1 MQAFACQ
8 SFCLCESKEFRVRVI
23 HFIFLVIIVHGTC
36 MGGQHQTSADVSD
49 VTQPRASVAVA
60 EADNDP
66 EVLIE
71 CHDVYKA
78 FGEKQILKGASF
90 KIRRGEAVGIIG
102 PSGTGKSTILRILAG
117 LVNPDKGD
125 VYICGKKRHGLIS
138 DEELSGLRIGL
149 VFQSAALFDSLTVRE
164 NVGFMLYAFLFHV
177 GLQCGWYECSDY
189 VIWRSVC
196 SWHFDLALIGFSYWS
211 IRDVHHIFFPML
223 MFS

>member
-8 SFCLCESKEFRVRVI
+8 SFWLCESKEFRVRVI

-36 MGGQHQTSADVSD
+36 MDGQHQTSADVSD

-90 KIRRGEAVGIIG
+90 KARLLVMLDVVVNASPRIAISKGII
-102 PSGTGKSTILRILAG
+102 LRDMNL
-117 LVNPDKGD
+117 
-125 VYICGKKRHGLIS
+125 
-138 DEELSGLRIGL
+138 
-149 VFQSAALFDSLTVRE
+149 
-164 NVGFMLYAFLFHV
+164 
-177 GLQCGWYECSDY
+177 
-189 VIWRSVC
+189 
-196 SWHFDLALIGFSYWS
+196 
-211 IRDVHHIFFPML
+211 
-223 MFS
+223 